1 LLEPAIKLLDLPSVV
16 IKLAL
21 SCLSSF
27 EIQERD
33 LLSARVI
40 VQTYNQHVRLLFS
53 EPGAIAIAK
62 FTQVEGADIVMK
74 STGMYSEPEVGFGE
88 TCWS

>member
-1 LLEPAIKLLDLPSVV
+1 
-16 IKLAL
+16 
-21 SCLSSF
+21 
-27 EIQERD
+27 
-33 LLSARVI
+33 VI

-74 STGMYSEPEVGFGE
+74 STGSIGSSTGLVPRNGLLVINAQIVGNPETIPSGLL
-88 TCWS
+88 SL

>member
-1 LLEPAIKLLDLPSVV
+1 
-16 IKLAL
+16 
-21 SCLSSF
+21 
-27 EIQERD
+27 
-33 LLSARVI
+33 VI

-74 STGMYSEPEVGFGE
+74 STGSGHGSAGLFRTERYRF
-88 TCWS
+88 